1 MGSKVEKTIKKFSPS
16 LDAFKKVGKVVEKP
30 LRTGASA
37 ARRNAAE
44 ALKEQKMKEGAKLAE
59 KESEIQTKRSLIKSG
74 RGGRQSL
81 IKSNAGGGLANNL
94 GGVV

>member
-16 LDAFKKVGKVVEKP
+16 LYALKKVGKFAEKP

-37 ARRNAAE
+37 ARRDAAVE
-44 ALKEQKMKEGAKLAE
+44 LKKQKMRESARLAE
-59 KESEIQTKRSLIKSG
+59 TTSEVETKRALIKSG
-74 RGGRQSL
+74 KGGRQSL
-81 IKSNAGGGLANNL
+81 RRAKVGGGWANNL

>member
-16 LDAFKKVGKVVEKP
+16 LDALKKVGKVAEKP

-37 ARRNAAE
+37 ARRDAAA
-44 ALKEQKMKEGAKLAE
+44 ALKEQKMKESARLAE
-59 KESEIQTKRSLIKSG
+59 TTSEVETKRALIKSG

-81 IKSNAGGGLANNL
+81 IRSNAGGGLSNNL

>member
-1 MGSKVEKTIKKFSPS
+1 MGSKVEKTIKRFSPS
-16 LDAFKKVGKVVEKP
+16 LDLGKVVGKAAEKP

-37 ARRNAAE
+37 ARRDAAV
-44 ALKEQKMKEGAKLAE
+44 ALKEQKMKEGARLAE
-59 KESEIQTKRSLIKSG
+59 KESEIATNRALIKSG

-81 IKSNAGGGLANNL
+81 IKSSGGGGLANNL